1 MKVFE
6 IVIGL
11 TAFGVLCMAVIEI
24 LEKCER
30 QHADAEQM
38 ARRHHQAIR

>member
-11 TAFGVLCMAVIEI
+11 TVFGVLLVAVIEL
-24 LEKCER
+24 LEKCEQR
-30 QHADAEQM
+30 HADAEQE
-38 ARRHHQAIR
+38 ARPHYQVAP